1 MAETNEVKAVT
12 EAVLDPTLEC
22 GERRSVVEELQRW
35 GQETFK
41 EGNLQGDLA
50 REAPE
55 RLTQDE
61 YLMLVCAREGFNAAG
76 TAARRTTR
84 DSAVGGLLAGAVAGF
99 AMSMMPQLREVEA
112 AGRRAYEDDE
122 PDCPEC
128 ANGVPHEE
136 CRDGWRAVR
145 AAARAREAARAA
157 QPAPEPYVTQEP
169 SAMAVIVKQLSTGRE
184 QYAVNFKNVTMQQAF
199 IGWQYFTEAVATE
212 LMKSTDERTRQ
223 VARLLQM
230 TQSTVL
236 DAAKESTPTLV
247 QKDGVA

>member
-61 YLMLVCAREGFNAAG
+61 YLMLVCAREGFNAATSTVS
-76 TAARRTTR
+76 TAARRGAR

-99 AMSMMPQLREVEA
+99 AMSMMPQLREAEA
-112 AGRRAYEDDE
+112 RSDWRNDE
-122 PDCPEC
+122 TD
-128 ANGVPHEE
+128 A
-136 CRDGWRAVR
+136 
-145 AAARAREAARAA
+145 
-157 QPAPEPYVTQEP
+157 EP

>member
-22 GERRSVVEELQRW
+22 GAKLSEVEELQRW

-50 REAPE
+50 REDP
-55 RLTQDE
+55 RNLTQDE

-76 TAARRTTR
+76 TTARRTSR
-84 DSAVGGLLAGAVAGF
+84 ESAVGGLLAGAVAGF
-99 AMSMMPQLREVEA
+99 AMSMMPQLREFDA
-112 AGRRAYEDDE
+112 AGRAAQGDANDDE

-136 CRDGWRAVR
+136 CRTGWRATR
-145 AAARAREAARAA
+145 AAAQMKDLATQLKA
-157 QPAPEPYVTQEP
+157 QEP

-184 QYAVNFKNVTMQQAF
+184 QYAVNFKNVTLQQAF
-199 IGWQYFTEAVATE
+199 IGWQYFTEAVAAE
-212 LMKSTDERTRQ
+212 LMKSPDERTRQ

>member
-41 EGNLQGDLA
+41 AGNLQGDLA
-50 REAPE
+50 REDPE

-76 TAARRTTR
+76 TTARRTSR
-84 DSAVGGLLAGAVAGF
+84 ESAVGGLLAGAVAGF
-99 AMSMMPQLREVEA
+99 AMSMMPQLREFDA
-112 AGRRAYEDDE
+112 AGR
-122 PDCPEC
+122 
-128 ANGVPHEE
+128 
-136 CRDGWRAVR
+136 
-145 AAARAREAARAA
+145 AA
-157 QPAPEPYVTQEP
+157 QGDASDDNEPTQELA
-169 SAMAVIVKQLSTGRE
+169 AMAVIVKQLSTGRE
-184 QYAVNFKNVTMQQAF
+184 QYTVNFQHVTLQQAF
-199 IGWQYFTEAVATE
+199 IGWQYFTEAVAAE
-212 LMKSTDERTRQ
+212 LMKSPDERTRQ